1 MWYFDDSIP
10 PALKEAIKR
19 AGPPIL
25 LSDVAVEKHGVRPL
39 DIKRWCQENLKS
51 FVWMDE
57 QDVSDASYQFDY
69 IYAFYIYM
77 EKDRTWFT
85 LRWGGIE

>member
-10 PALKEAIKR
+10 LVVREAIKR

-25 LSDVAVEKHGVRPL
+25 LTDEKIKNFGVRPV

-51 FVWMDE
+51 FIWMDE
-57 QDVSDASYQFDY
+57 QDVSDHSLQWDY
-69 IYAFYIYM
+69 IYAFYIYA
-77 EKDRTWFT
+77 EKDRNWFS
-85 LRWGGIE
+85 LRWS